1 LLLKEGQDWAAADDG
16 VHRFDPKIRSILS
29 RLMVSWRAAFG
40 GALGDAIYLYT
51 DGVTEAANKNDE
63 LFTEA
68 RLEAILR
75 GTVGRPTSAIQ

>member
-1 LLLKEGQDWAAADDG
+1 M
-16 VHRFDPKIRSILS
+16 S
-29 RLMVSWRAAFG
+29 
-40 GALGDAIYLYT
+40 GALGDAIYRYT

-75 GTVGRPTSAIQ
+75 GTAGRPTSAIVNAVTDAVRSFAASAPQLDDITALVIRRVDL

>member
-1 LLLKEGQDWAAADDG
+1 MGRWATQ
-16 VHRFDPKIRSILS
+16 
-29 RLMVSWRAAFG
+29 
-40 GALGDAIYLYT
+40 IYLYT

-75 GTVGRPTSAIQ
+75 GTAGRPTSAIVNSVTDAVRSFAAGAPQSDDITALAIRRVDL